1 MGHFVLPQTEIDSTA
16 STTGSDVAVRV
27 HFNDVSTR
35 YTALSISTSLS
46 ICDVI
51 AVTFCQ
57 QKGQS
62 RRFWRSANNVH
73 GL

>member
-35 YTALSISTSLS
+35 YTALSISPSLS

-51 AVTFCQ
+51 AVTFLPAE
-57 QKGQS
+57 
-62 RRFWRSANNVH
+62 RSVPPLLAVRK
-73 GL
+73 